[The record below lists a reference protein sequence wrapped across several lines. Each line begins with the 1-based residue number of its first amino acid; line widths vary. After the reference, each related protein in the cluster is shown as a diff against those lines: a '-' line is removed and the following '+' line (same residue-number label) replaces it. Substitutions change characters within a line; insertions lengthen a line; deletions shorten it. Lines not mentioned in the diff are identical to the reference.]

1 MRVIVGQEGAIT
13 VVKRIGPIVNGELE
27 ELDRELSRLFNHWIK
42 RIVINMTEVVLVDS
56 AGLELLNRYSRMF
69 SSHGMKLK
77 LCGLNEMTRK
87 ILDLTQLSRRFEIF
101 ADTTTSIRSFL

>member
-1 MRVIVGQEGAIT
+1 MRVIVGQEGAVT
-13 VVKRIGPIVNGELE
+13 VVKPIGPVVSGDLE
-27 ELDRELSRLFNHWIK
+27 ELDQALFKLFNRWSK
-42 RIVINMTEVVLVDS
+42 RIVINMTDVVFVDS

-69 SSHGMKLK
+69 SSHGLKLK

-101 ADTTTSIRSFL
+101 ADTSTSIRSFL